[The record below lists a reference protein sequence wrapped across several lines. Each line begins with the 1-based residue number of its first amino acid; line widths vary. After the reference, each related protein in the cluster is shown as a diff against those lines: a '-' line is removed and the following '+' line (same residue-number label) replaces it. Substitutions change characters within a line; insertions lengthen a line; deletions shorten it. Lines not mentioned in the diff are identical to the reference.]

1 MTWIYHTAVTGVNG
15 GTGAP
20 PSTSTSMNGGTK
32 AAYKPAKKIKRP
44 KNTKANTRKTSSKT
58 KDTNTSD
65 MVYYPP
71 LDQGRPPVTRTR
83 RNTRAVALGRRAGT
97 ALSDSIDDAMPLI
110 LAGDYEGAYQAVL
123 SKIKGQLL
131 DSLNRTLGNYGMP
144 PVDESGPDNDYW
156 VAAIKAKSGLDIDD
170 LTVGGLKDYGEK
182 VLWKGLGKSVGVDLD
197 GCKSA
202 EDAVNRCLDTIEQGN
217 VRLSMVLSAT
227 HRKRA
232 EIMRAVKDSG
242 KTLEEYY
249 KACNRRNVSEYGRAD

>member
-1 MTWIYHTAVTGVNG
+1 MTWIYQTAVTGEKA

-20 PSTSTSMNGGTK
+20 HSTSTALNGNNV
-32 AAYKPAKKIKRP
+32 AYKPAKKIKRP
-44 KNTKANTRKTSSKT
+44 KATKPKSSTRSQNQK
-58 KDTNTSD
+58 NTSD
-65 MVYYPP
+65 IVYYPP
-71 LDQGRPPVTRTR
+71 LDVGRPAATRSR
-83 RNTRAVALGRRAGT
+83 NNTRAVAFGRRAGT
-97 ALSDSIDDAMPLI
+97 ALSDALDDAMPYL
-110 LAGDYEGAYQAVL
+110 LEGDYEGAYQAIL
-123 SKIKGQLL
+123 SKIKGQML
-131 DSLNRTLGNYGMP
+131 DTLNRTLGNYGLP

-156 VAAIKAKSGLDIDD
+156 VAAVRQKCGLDIED
-170 LTVGGLKDYGEK
+170 LSVGGLKDYGEK
-182 VLWKGLGKSVGVDLD
+182 VLWRGLGKSVGVDLD

-249 KACNRRNVSEYGRAD
+249 KACNRRNASEYGRAD

>member
-1 MTWIYHTAVTGVNG
+1 MTWIYNTGATKA
-15 GTGAP
+15 GTGA
-20 PSTSTSMNGGTK
+20 SSAGTK
-32 AAYKPAKKIKRP
+32 YKPAKKINRP
-44 KNTKANTRKTSSKT
+44 KSKAAAKPRKSKEAA
-58 KDTNTSD
+58 SD
-65 MVYYPP
+65 IVYYPP
-71 LDQGRPPVTRTR
+71 LDVGRPSNPVNRSDA
-83 RNTRAVALGRRAGT
+83 AVKFGRKAGS
-97 ALSDSIDDAMPLI
+97 ALSDAIDDAMPQI
-110 LAGDYEGAYQAVL
+110 LEGDYEGAYEAILQ
-123 SKIKGQLL
+123 KIKGQML
-131 DSLNRTLGNYGMP
+131 DAFNRTLANYGMP

-202 EDAVNRCLDTIEQGN
+202 DDAVQRCLDTIEQGN

-232 EIMRAVKDSG
+232 EILRAVKDSG

-249 KACNRRNVSEYGRAD
+249 KACNRRNASEYGRAD